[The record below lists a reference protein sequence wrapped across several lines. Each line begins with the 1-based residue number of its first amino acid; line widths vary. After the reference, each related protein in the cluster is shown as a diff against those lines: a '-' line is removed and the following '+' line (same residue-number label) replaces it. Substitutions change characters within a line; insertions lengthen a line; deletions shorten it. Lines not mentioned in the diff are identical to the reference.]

1 MNFAELRAFH
11 AVASAGGFT
20 RAAERL
26 NVTQPT
32 LSSQVAALEAKFGVA
47 LFHRRGR
54 RVEPTGLGH
63 ALLSVT
69 RRIFDLEQEAEELL
83 SAAEALK
90 SGDFSLGVDSPHHIM
105 GRLAEFN
112 RRYPGIRVALAVG
125 NSEALL
131 AGLLDYRL
139 DAAVVADV
147 AEDPRF
153 VTRLLRRDPLV
164 VFVPRN
170 HAWARRSAV
179 SLGDLDGQKM
189 VMRESGSITR
199 AILEHALARRAIK
212 IDAVMEIA
220 SREALREAVAAGLGI
235 GVVSAAEFGAD
246 ARLAAVP
253 FREKAMQMAEYLV
266 RLSERRPS
274 RAVRAFLELFEPNRE
289 RSGGGEKL

>member
-26 NVTQPT
+26 NLTQPT
-32 LSSQVAALEAKFGVA
+32 LSSQVAVLEARFGVA

-54 RVEPTGLGH
+54 RVELTALGQS
-63 ALLSVT
+63 LRDVT
-69 RRIFDLEQEAEELL
+69 RRIFELEQEAEELL

-90 SGDFSLGVDSPHHIM
+90 SGELRLGADSPHHIM

-112 RRYPGIRVALAVG
+112 RRHPGIRVALAVG

-131 AGLLDYRL
+131 ADLLDYRL

-147 AEDPRF
+147 AADPRF

-170 HAWARRSAV
+170 HPWTGRAAI
-179 SLGDLDGQKM
+179 SLGELEGQRM

-199 AILEHALARRAIK
+199 AILEQALARRAIK

-220 SREALREAVAAGLGI
+220 SREALREAVVAGLGI

-253 FREKAMQMAEYLV
+253 FHEKSMQMSEYLV
-266 RLSERRPS
+266 RLAERRTS
-274 RAVRAFLELFEPNRE
+274 RALRAFLDLFEPGVIRPIT
-289 RSGGGEKL
+289 

>member
-11 AVASAGGFT
+11 AVATAGGFT

-32 LSSQVAALEAKFGVA
+32 LSSQVAVLEARFGVA

-54 RVEPTGLGH
+54 RVEPTALGQ
-63 ALLSVT
+63 ALLGVT

-83 SAAEALK
+83 SAAETLK
-90 SGDFSLGVDSPHHIM
+90 LGELRLGADSPHHIM

-112 RRYPGIRVALAVG
+112 RRHPGIRVALAVG

-131 AGLLDYRL
+131 ADLLDYRL

-147 AEDPRF
+147 GADPRF

-164 VFVPRN
+164 AFVPRR
-170 HAWARRSAV
+170 HPWARRAAM
-179 SLGDLDGQKM
+179 SLGELAGQKM

-199 AILEHALARRAIK
+199 AILEQALARRAIK
-212 IDAVMEIA
+212 VDAVMEIA
-220 SREALREAVAAGLGI
+220 SREALREAVVAGIGI

-246 ARLAAVP
+246 ARLVAVP
-253 FREKAMQMAEYLV
+253 LREKSLQMSEYLV
-266 RLSERRPS
+266 RLAERRPS
-274 RAVRAFLELFEPNRE
+274 RAVRAFLELFED
-289 RSGGGEKL
+289 SGIHPHT